1 MYVLKFGGSSVGTPS
16 RIISVIDILKDYHK
30 KNIAFTVVFSAFSG
44 VTDEL
49 LKMAQTAARGEVTY
63 LEMWEKFHQRHLD
76 AIHELVA
83 EGAAQTEI
91 KGRYTEM
98 AATLKNL
105 LQGTFLVMEASPRT
119 LDYVL
124 SFGERASCMIITKT
138 MISRGLDAEYVDA
151 REIIKTDKNFG
162 SARVDFDLTYKLI
175 RERYKKGKKV
185 RIVTGFISSAK
196 GGLTTTL
203 GRGGSDYTASLLGA
217 GLGAK
222 AIEIWTDVDGVLTA
236 DPRLVANAFTISKLS
251 YVEAMEMSHF
261 GAKVIYPPTIKPAMD
276 LGIPIYIKNTFN
288 PKFVGSLITKDKVKH
303 PHPVT
308 GISSISKVSLLTL
321 QGSGLFGVPGV
332 AGRLFDA
339 LAQKSINVMLIT
351 QGSSESSI
359 SFAVRPEDAQAAKE
373 AADQAFSRDILAK
386 TVDPT
391 NIESDLSVVALIG
404 ENMRYTPGI
413 AGRMFR
419 SLGKNGVNVVAIA
432 QGSSELNI
440 SAVINRADE
449 AKALNAL
456 HEGLFL
462 SEIKVLNV
470 FMIGCGLIGGTLIKQ
485 IQAQSGY
492 LDKAKHLQIRLV
504 GLANSTKMIFSAQ
517 GLDLGQWKE
526 SLLTQGRP
534 MKLTRF
540 IDQMKSLNL
549 ANSIFIDNTAS
560 EEVASKYDKI
570 LDASISIS
578 TPNKVAASS
587 PYRNYKKLKEIADL
601 RGVQFQYETN
611 VGAGLPVLSTLK
623 NLMISG
629 DRILKIEG
637 VLSGSLSFI
646 FNKFNSKTK
655 FSDLVKEARTQGYT
669 EPDPRD
675 DLSLKDISRKICIL
689 AREAGMPID
698 LEDVHLEKILSD
710 KATRARTV
718 DEFLKVLEAD
728 ENRYTQ
734 MIKQAEDHG
743 CKIRVIAK
751 VETGQPVTV
760 GLQEVGPENPFYQLG
775 GSDNMIVFTTER
787 YHERPLVI
795 RGPGAGAEVTAAG
808 VFAEIITIGDYL
820 SGYGY

>member
-1 MYVLKFGGSSVGTPS
+1 MHVLKFGGSSVGTPE
-16 RIISVIDILKDYHK
+16 RIIAVIDILERYQKRK
-30 KNIAFTVVFSAFSG
+30 QSFTVVFSAFSG
-44 VTDEL
+44 VTDSL
-49 LKMAQTAARGEVTY
+49 IHMAQAAAKGDALY
-63 LEMWEKFHQRHLD
+63 LELWSKFHERHLQ
-76 AIHELVA
+76 AIDQLVPSGVSR
-83 EGAAQTEI
+83 ERSIQVFTNMSE
-91 KGRYTEM
+91 
-98 AATLKNL
+98 TLKNL

-119 LDYVL
+119 MDYVL
-124 SFGERASCMIITKT
+124 SFGERASCMILAEA
-138 MISRGLDAEYVDA
+138 MNVRGLIAEYIDA
-151 REIIKTDKNFG
+151 REIIKTDKHFG
-162 SARVDFDLTYKLI
+162 SARVDFELSYKLI
-175 RERYKKGKKV
+175 KAVYKSSKKIKV
-185 RIVTGFISSAK
+185 VTGFISSAK

-217 GLGAK
+217 GLSAQ

-236 DPRLVANAFTISKLS
+236 DPRLVKNAFTIPKLS
-251 YVEAMEMSHF
+251 YIEAMEMSHF

-288 PKFVGSLITKDKVKH
+288 PNFAGSLITMEKVKH
-303 PHPVT
+303 IHPVT

-332 AGRLFDA
+332 AARLFES
-339 LAQKSINVMLIT
+339 LANKSINIMLIT

-359 SFAVRPEDAQAAKE
+359 SFAVRPEDAATAKE
-373 AADQAFSRDILAK
+373 TVDQAFQQDIHAK
-386 TVDPT
+386 TVEPVH
-391 NIESDLSVVALIG
+391 IEHDLSVVALIG
-404 ENMRYTPGI
+404 ENMRFTPGI

-419 SLGKNGVNVVAIA
+419 SLGKNGINVVAIA

-462 SEIKVLNV
+462 SDVKVLNV
-470 FMIGCGLIGGTLIKQ
+470 FMVGCGLIGSTLIKQ
-485 IQAQSGY
+485 IQAQADY
-492 LDKAKHLQIRLV
+492 LYKSKHLEIRII
-504 GLANSTKMIFSAQ
+504 GLANSRKMIFQ
-517 GLDLGQWKE
+517 PNGLNPNQWKE
-526 SLLTQGRP
+526 QLEAEGKP
-534 MKLTRF
+534 MKLAKF
-540 IDQMKSLNL
+540 IDQMKNLNL
-549 ANSIFIDNTAS
+549 SNSIFIDSTAS

-578 TPNKVAASS
+578 TPNKIAASS
-587 PYRNYKKLKEIADL
+587 PYKNYKKLKEIADL

-646 FNKFNSKTK
+646 FNKFTSKVK
-655 FSDLVKEARTQGYT
+655 FSDLVKEARTKGYT

-689 AREAGMPID
+689 AREAGMHVN
-698 LEDVHLEKILSD
+698 LEHVVLEKILSD
-710 KATRARTV
+710 KATNAKSV
-718 DEFLKVLEAD
+718 EDFLKVLEGD
-728 ENRYTQ
+728 EARYTAL
-734 MIKQAEDHG
+734 IKKAEENK

-751 VETGQPVTV
+751 VEHGKGVTV
-760 GLQEVGPENPFYQLG
+760 GLEEVSIDNPFAQLG

>member
-1 MYVLKFGGSSVGTPS
+1 MHVLKFGGSSVGSPE
-16 RIISVIDILKDYHK
+16 RIKSVIDILKGYQK
-30 KNIAFTVVFSAFSG
+30 EKIEFTAVFSAFSG
-44 VTDEL
+44 VTDSL
-49 LKMAQTAARGEVTY
+49 IRMAQAAAKGDAHY
-63 LEMWEKFHQRHLD
+63 LELWSAFHQRHLD
-76 AIHELVA
+76 AIELLIPDGSPK
-83 EGAAQTEI
+83 EMTL
-91 KGRYTEM
+91 RSFTEM
-98 AATLKNL
+98 STTLKNL

-119 LDYVL
+119 MDYVL
-124 SFGERASCMIITKT
+124 SFGERASCMIITEG
-138 MISRGLDAEYVDA
+138 MNARGLAAEYIDA
-151 REIIKTDKNFG
+151 RDIIKTDKNFG
-162 SARVDFDLTYKLI
+162 AARVDFALTYKLI
-175 RERYKKGKKV
+175 KTAYKSTKKV
-185 RIVTGFISSAK
+185 KVVTGFISSAK

-217 GLGAK
+217 GLNAA

-236 DPRLVANAFTISKLS
+236 DPRLVKNAFTIPKLS

-276 LGIPIYIKNTFN
+276 QGIPIYIKNTFN
-288 PKFVGSLITKDKVKH
+288 PTFEGSLITKEKVKH
-303 PHPVT
+303 SHPVT
-308 GISSISKVSLLTL
+308 GISSISNVSLLTL

-332 AGRLFDA
+332 AARLFES
-339 LAQKSINVMLIT
+339 LANKAINVMLIT

-359 SFAVRPEDAQAAKE
+359 SFAVRPEDAAQAKE
-373 AADQAFSRDILAK
+373 AVDHAFARDIASN
-386 TVDPT
+386 TVDPVHV
-391 NIESDLSVVALIG
+391 EKELSVVALIG
-404 ENMRYTPGI
+404 ENMRLTPGI
-413 AGRMFR
+413 SGRMFR
-419 SLGKNGVNVVAIA
+419 SLGKNGINVVAIA

-462 SEIKVLNV
+462 SDVKVLNV

-485 IQAQSGY
+485 IQAQSEY
-492 LDKAKHLQIRLV
+492 LYKSKHLEIRII
-504 GLANSTKMIFSAQ
+504 GLANSRKMIFNAN
-517 GLDLGQWKE
+517 GLALDKWKE
-526 SLLTQGRP
+526 NLDTEGKP
-534 MKLTRF
+534 MKLAKF
-540 IDQMKSLNL
+540 IDQMKDLNL
-549 ANSIFIDNTAS
+549 SNSIFIDNTAS
-560 EEVASKYDKI
+560 EDVASKYDKI

-587 PYRNYKKLKEIADL
+587 PYKNYKKLKEIADL
-601 RGVQFQYETN
+601 RGVQWQYETN

-629 DRILKIEG
+629 DRIQKIEG

-646 FNKFNSKTK
+646 FNKFNSKVK
-655 FSDLVKEARTQGYT
+655 FSDLVKEARTKGYT

-689 AREAGMPID
+689 AREAGMQVNLD
-698 LEDVHLEKILSD
+698 DVVLEKILSD
-710 KATRARTV
+710 KATNAKTV
-718 DEFLKVLEAD
+718 DDFLKVLESD
-728 ENRYTQ
+728 EARYTTL
-734 MIKQAEDHG
+734 IKKAEETN

-751 VETGQPVTV
+751 VEHGKGVTV
-760 GLQEVGPENPFYQLG
+760 GLQEVSADNPFAQLG

-787 YHERPLVI
+787 YHERPLVV